1 MNPMLNKTLRALC
14 AGMMSLAVVLPGACN
29 AQGDKTVNIKFDN
42 AFFYK
47 DGKFDL
53 EKGKDA
59 IIALMKHHG
68 YPVYPGIRE
77 KLFVSDYGLGHFTEV
92 GLAAV
97 MWKNNEPDRYM
108 LMDIYLMPNQML
120 PEHWHQAAKG
130 NPSKLEG
137 WLVRYGLSHIV
148 GEGDP
153 NLTVKVPAIHNGG
166 KVTVEHEVA
175 AKPGDFVP
183 LNRGGAHHWQMA
195 GPEGAIITE
204 VANVHTDAGV
214 RHLDKAMNDF
224 FLKDVK

>member
-1 MNPMLNKTLRALC
+1 MNTMLNKTIRVLC
-14 AGMMSLAVVLPGACN
+14 ASMMLLAILLPGACN
-29 AQGDKTVNIKFDN
+29 AQGDKTVNIKFEN

-108 LMDIYLMPNQML
+108 QMDIYLMPNQML
-120 PEHWHQAAKG
+120 PEHWHLAAKG

-153 NLTVKVPAIHNGG
+153 NLTVKVPAIHDGG

>member
-1 MNPMLNKTLRALC
+1 MNLMTSKTLRALC
-14 AGMMSLAVVLPGACN
+14 AGIPLLAIALLVACG
-29 AQGDKTVNIKFDN
+29 AQGEKSVKINQDN
-42 AFFYK
+42 AYYYT
-47 DGKFDL
+47 DGKFDM
-53 EKGKDA
+53 EKARDA
-59 IIALMKHHG
+59 IVALMKYHG

-77 KLFVSDYGLGHFTEV
+77 KLWITDYGLGRFTEV

-97 MWKNNEPDRYM
+97 MWNNNEKDRYM
-108 LMDIYLMPNQML
+108 LMDIFLVPNQML
-120 PEHWHQAAKG
+120 PEHWHVAAKT

-166 KVTVEHEVA
+166 KVTVEHAVA
-175 AKPGDFVP
+175 ATPGVFVP
-183 LNRGGAHHWQMA
+183 LNREGAHHWQMA

-204 VANVHTDAGV
+204 VANIHTDAGV

>member
-1 MNPMLNKTLRALC
+1 MNPMLNKTLRAVC
-14 AGMMSLAVVLPGACN
+14 AGMMLLAVALPGACN
-29 AQGDKTVNIKFDN
+29 AQGDKSVKINMDN
-42 AFFYK
+42 AYYYT

-77 KLFVSDYGLGHFTEV
+77 KLFVTDYGLGHFTEV

-97 MWKNNEPDRYM
+97 MWVNNEKDRYM

-120 PEHWHQAAKG
+120 PEHWHQAAKE
-130 NPSKLEG
+130 NPTKLEG

-183 LNRGGAHHWQMA
+183 LNRSGAHHWQMA
-195 GPEGAIITE
+195 GSEGAIITE
-204 VANVHTDAGV
+204 VANVHTNAGV

-224 FLKDVK
+224 FLKDEK

>member
-1 MNPMLNKTLRALC
+1 MNLMINKTLRAVC
-14 AGMMSLAVVLPGACN
+14 AGMMLLAVALLAACN
-29 AQGDKTVNIKFDN
+29 EQGDKSVKINMDN
-42 AFFYK
+42 AHYYT

-77 KLFVSDYGLGHFTEV
+77 KLFVTDYGLGHFTEV

-97 MWKNNEPDRYM
+97 MWNNNEKDRYM

-120 PEHWHQAAKG
+120 PEHWHVAAKG
-130 NPSKLEG
+130 NLSKLEG
-137 WLVRYGLSHIV
+137 WLVRHGLSHIV

-153 NLTVKVPAIHNGG
+153 NLTVKVPAIHSDG
-166 KVTVEHEVA
+166 KVTVQHEVA
-175 AKPGDFVP
+175 AKPGEFVP
-183 LNRGGAHHWQMA
+183 LNRDGAHHWQMA

-214 RHLDKAMNDF
+214 RHLDKVMNDF